1 MRRAGTVRS
10 LRAALLGF
18 ALSACGEGGGGP
30 GGDGGPIGDD
40 GGADD
45 GTDGD
50 AGEQSGLTVD
60 FVYVGPDGEPLP
72 VDQPIELDG
81 FSITALTI
89 QIHRV
94 QLTGDSSLGDELV
107 ARTGVLELPASG
119 SPRVAFPTAPPGLYS
134 QLDWR
139 VERTYSDEEGPTGFE
154 GQRLSIRVLG
164 EATVEQGTLPFEYVD
179 DKKVDIELRFAEE
192 VRPDEPG
199 QVSIELDVA
208 GWFAVVDW
216 QALADGNGNSGSG
229 GEEGEDNEGE
239 DGDDAGPESGDD
251 SGKGGDDD
259 DGDDDGGPGGD
270 DVLGIGRGGD
280 QRVAD
285 DLRDSLTIAFRIVGA
300 SARKR

>member
-1 MRRAGTVRS
+1 
-10 LRAALLGF
+10 LRAALL
-18 ALSACGEGGGGP
+18 AIAVAACGEGGSP
-30 GGDGGPIGDD
+30 GTDGGPTDD

-50 AGEQSGLTVD
+50 AGEPSGLTVD
-60 FVYVGPDGEPLP
+60 FGYLGGDGEPVP

-81 FSITALTI
+81 FSISALTI

-94 QLTGDSSLGDELV
+94 RLTGDSTLGDELV
-107 ARTGVLELPASG
+107 TRSGALELPASG
-119 SPRVAFPTAPPGLYS
+119 SSRVAFPTAPPGLYS

-139 VERTYSDEEGPTGFE
+139 VERTYSDEERPPGFE

-179 DKKVDIELRFAEE
+179 DKKIDVEIGFAEE
-192 VRPDEPG
+192 VRPDDPG

-208 GWFAVVDW
+208 AWFSVVDW
-216 QALADGNGNSGSG
+216 QALADGPGNSGPG
-229 GEEGEDNEGE
+229 GDDDGE
-239 DGDDAGPESGDD
+239 DGDDAGP
-251 SGKGGDDD
+251 D
-259 DGDDDGGPGGD
+259 DGDNSGPGGD
-270 DVLGIGRGGD
+270 DDEGGDGVLRIGRGGD

-285 DLRDSLTIAFRIVGA
+285 DLRDSLTTAFRVVGS